1 MVYHHMRLTS
11 FITKGD
17 KLMDYVFA
25 PENIPSVPVR
35 GSNLHYAV
43 SRIFCVGRNYAAHAR
58 EMGFDPDREPPF
70 YFTKPAN
77 AIVMSGA
84 TIPYALG
91 TQNLHYE
98 MELVIAISKPAFRV
112 SVDNAQDYIYGY
124 ACGLDMT
131 RRDLQIKSREIGRP
145 WDFGKAFENSAIM
158 TSLVPK
164 SEVGEINTGN
174 IDLQVNGVMKQKAD
188 LKDMIWNVSEIIA
201 NLSEYY
207 HLNTG
212 DLIYTGTPEGV
223 GPVVAGDHLLG
234 SIDQLG
240 TLELHIGPA
249 E

>member
-1 MVYHHMRLTS
+1 M
-11 FITKGD
+11 KGD
-17 KLMDYVFA
+17 ALMNYVFT
-25 PENIPSVPVR
+25 PENLPSVPVR
-35 GSNLHYAV
+35 GSQLHYAV

-77 AIVMSGA
+77 ALVLSGA

-91 TQNLHYE
+91 TKNLHYE

-112 SVDNAQDYIYGY
+112 SVENAQDHIYGY

-145 WDFGKAFENSAIM
+145 WDFGKAFEDSAVI
-158 TSLVPK
+158 TPLVPK
-164 SEVGEINTGN
+164 SEIGLLNAGN
-174 IDLQVNGVMKQKAD
+174 IDFTVNGQIKQKAD
-188 LKDMIWNVSEIIA
+188 LKDMIWSVAEIIA

-223 GPVVAGDHLLG
+223 GPVVPGDHLVG
-234 SIDQLG
+234 TIDGLG
-240 TLELHIGPA
+240 TLELHIGP
-249 E
+249 EQ

>member
-1 MVYHHMRLTS
+1 
-11 FITKGD
+11 
-17 KLMDYVFA
+17 
-25 PENIPSVPVR
+25 
-35 GSNLHYAV
+35 
-43 SRIFCVGRNYAAHAR
+43 
-58 EMGFDPDREPPF
+58 
-70 YFTKPAN
+70 
-77 AIVMSGA
+77 
-84 TIPYALG
+84 
-91 TQNLHYE
+91 
-98 MELVIAISKPAFRV
+98 
-112 SVDNAQDYIYGY
+112 
-124 ACGLDMT
+124 MT

-164 SEVGEINTGN
+164 SEVGEINSGN

-234 SIDQLG
+234 AIDQLG